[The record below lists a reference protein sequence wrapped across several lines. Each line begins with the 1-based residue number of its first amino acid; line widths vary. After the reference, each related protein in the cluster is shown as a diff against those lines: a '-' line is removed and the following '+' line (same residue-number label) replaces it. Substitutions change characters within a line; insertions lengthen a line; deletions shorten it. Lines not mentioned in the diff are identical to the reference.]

1 MNTRY
6 ASPRVAAQATAL
18 AATIGLAAA
27 GWILAA
33 TRMSG
38 MDMGTATALGSFP
51 FFVSVWVPMM
61 AAMMLPG
68 TAWLAM
74 RIAADRRGF
83 LDVPRYVA
91 SYLAVWSVAGIVVF
105 AVYRPHGP
113 AVGGAITVAAGLYE
127 LTPIKG
133 RFRRMCQD
141 QCKPGWELGLCCL
154 VASGGLM
161 LVMVAL
167 GVMSLAWM
175 AVIAGVLLFQKLVR
189 PRAAVDVPVALAIV
203 TVGVAQLI
211 QIT

>member
-18 AATIGLAAA
+18 AATIGL
-27 GWILAA
+27 GWIVAA
-33 TRMSG
+33 TRMRG
-38 MDMGTATALGSFP
+38 MDMGTAAALGSFP

-68 TAWLAM
+68 TAWLAI
-74 RIAADRRGF
+74 RTAADRRRF
-83 LDVPRYVA
+83 LDVPHSVA
-91 SYLAVWSVAGIVVF
+91 SYLAVWSLAGIVVF

-141 QCKPGWELGLCCL
+141 QSRPGWELGLCCL

-175 AVIAGVLLFQKLVR
+175 AVIAGVLLFQKLVP

-203 TVGVAQLI
+203 IVGVAQLF